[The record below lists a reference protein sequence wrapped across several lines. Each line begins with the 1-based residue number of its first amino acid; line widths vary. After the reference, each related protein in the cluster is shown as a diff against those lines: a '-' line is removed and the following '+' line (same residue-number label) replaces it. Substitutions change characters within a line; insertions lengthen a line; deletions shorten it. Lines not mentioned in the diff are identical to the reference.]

1 MLAALCCPTV
11 PRHGSAIHPSLDT
24 ASRPAGLALT
34 LAHQRNDE
42 TALTA
47 LLTRPFK
54 GALRIRGS
62 IDQ

>member
-1 MLAALCCPTV
+1 V

-24 ASRPAGLALT
+24 ASRPAGLALA